1 MRHLESAMIKKMGS
15 FKAVIFDLDGVIV
28 KSGLDFKLIRKE
40 IFGSELD
47 EPVLEQIEQLK
58 DPEEKKRAIRILEN
72 HETKA
77 AFTSELN
84 FGIKALLRLLSRKN
98 IKRAIVTRNSR
109 KSVDIILDRFKL
121 DFDAII
127 TRKEAPPKP
136 AKEPVLLA
144 CEKMGLQPEEVIL
157 IGDYEFDMLAGKRA
171 GVSTIFLRTTNQ
183 ASSENADMV
192 IDSVLELTRLIC

>member
-1 MRHLESAMIKKMGS
+1 MGS

-84 FGIKALLRLLSRKN
+84 FGIRALLRLLSRKN

>member
-1 MRHLESAMIKKMGS
+1 MGR

-28 KSGLDFKLIRKE
+28 KSGLDFKLIGKE

-58 DPEEKKRAIRILEN
+58 DPEEKKRAMRILEN

-77 AFTSELN
+77 ALTSELN
-84 FGIKALLRLLSRKN
+84 SGITALLRLLSQKK
-98 IKRAIVTRNSR
+98 IKRAIVTRNSK
-109 KSVDIILDRFKL
+109 KSVKIILKRFKL
-121 DFDAII
+121 NFDAII

-136 AKEPVLLA
+136 AAESVLLA
-144 CEKMGLQPEEVIL
+144 CEKMGVQRKEVIL

-171 GVSTIFLRTTNQ
+171 GVTTILLRNLNQ
-183 ASSENADMV
+183 PSSENADMV
-192 IDSVLELTRLIC
+192 IDSVLELAKLIS

>member
-1 MRHLESAMIKKMGS
+1 MMKKMDS
-15 FKAVIFDLDGVIV
+15 FKAIIFDLDGVIV
-28 KSGLDFKLIRKE
+28 KSGLDFKLIGKE

-58 DPEEKKRAIRILEN
+58 DPEEKKRALKILEN
-72 HETKA
+72 HETRA

-84 FGIKALLRLLSRKN
+84 FGIMALLRLLCQKK

-109 KSVDIILDRFKL
+109 KSVSIVLDRFGL
-121 DFDAII
+121 DFDAVI

-171 GVSTIFLRTTNQ
+171 GVTTILLRAPNQ
-183 ASSENADMV
+183 PSSENADMV
-192 IDSVLELTRLIC
+192 IDSILELAKLIS

>member
-1 MRHLESAMIKKMGS
+1 VKKIGS
-15 FKAVIFDLDGVIV
+15 FKAIIFDLDGVIV
-28 KSGLDFKLIRKE
+28 KSRLDFKLIRKE

-58 DPEEKKRAIRILEN
+58 DPEEKKRALRTLEN

-77 AFTSELN
+77 ALTSELN
-84 FGIKALLRLLSRKN
+84 SGIRALLRWLSQKK

-109 KSVDIILDRFKL
+109 KSVSIIFNRFKL
-121 DFDAII
+121 NFDAVI

-136 AKEPVLLA
+136 AREPVLLA
-144 CEKMGLQPEEVIL
+144 CQKMGLQPEEVIL

-171 GVSTIFLRTTNQ
+171 GVTTILLRTPDQ
-183 ASSENADMV
+183 PSSENADMV
-192 IDSVLELTRLIC
+192 VDSVLELTKLIS

>member
-1 MRHLESAMIKKMGS
+1 MKKMNIL
-15 FKAVIFDLDGVIV
+15 KAVIFDLDGVIV
-28 KSGLDFKLIRKE
+28 KSGLDFKLVGKE

-58 DPEEKKRAIRILEN
+58 DPEEKKRALRILEN
-72 HETKA
+72 HETRA
-77 AFTSELN
+77 ALTSELN
-84 FGIKALLRLLSRKN
+84 FGIRALLRFLSQKK

-109 KSVDIILDRFKL
+109 KSVDIILERFKL

-136 AKEPVLLA
+136 AGESVLLA
-144 CEKMGLQPEEVIL
+144 CEKMGVRPEEVIL

-171 GVSTIFLRTTNQ
+171 GVTTILLRNANQ
-183 ASSENADMV
+183 PSSENADMV
-192 IDSVLELTRLIC
+192 IDSVLELVKLY

>member
-1 MRHLESAMIKKMGS
+1 MGS

-28 KSGLDFKLIRKE
+28 KSGLDFKLIGKE

-47 EPVLEQIEQLK
+47 EPVLEQIEQLR
-58 DPEEKKRAIRILEN
+58 DPEEKKRALRILEN

-77 AFTSELN
+77 ALTSELN
-84 FGIKALLRLLSRKN
+84 FGIAALLGWLSQKK

-109 KSVDIILDRFKL
+109 KSVSIILDRFRL
-121 DFDAII
+121 EFDAII

-171 GVSTIFLRTTNQ
+171 GVTTILLRTPNQ
-183 ASSENADMV
+183 ASSENADLV
-192 IDSVLELTRLIC
+192 IDSVLELAKLIS

>member
-1 MRHLESAMIKKMGS
+1 MKKMNN
-15 FKAVIFDLDGVIV
+15 FKAIIFDLDGVIV
-28 KSGLDFKLIRKE
+28 KSELDFKLIRRE

-58 DPEEKKRAIRILEN
+58 EPEEKKRAIRILEN
-72 HETKA
+72 HEIKA
-77 AFTSELN
+77 ALTSELN
-84 FGIKALLRLLSRKN
+84 LGIMALLRLLSQKK

-109 KSVDIILDRFKL
+109 KSVRIILDRFKL

-136 AKEPVLLA
+136 AKKPVLLA
-144 CEKMGLQPEEVIL
+144 CEKMGVQPEEAIL

-171 GVSTIFLRTTNQ
+171 GVTTILLRTPNQ
-183 ASSENADMV
+183 PSSENADLV
-192 IDSVLELTRLIC
+192 IDSVLELTKLIS

>member
-1 MRHLESAMIKKMGS
+1 MKKMGN
-15 FKAVIFDLDGVIV
+15 FKAIIFDLDGVIV
-28 KSGLDFKLIRKE
+28 KSGLDFKLISRE

-58 DPEEKKRAIRILEN
+58 DPEEKKRALRILEN

-77 AFTSELN
+77 ALTSELN
-84 FGIKALLRLLSRKN
+84 FGIAALLRLLSQKK

-109 KSVDIILDRFKL
+109 KSVRIILDRFKL
-121 DFDAII
+121 DFDAVI

-136 AKEPVLLA
+136 AREPVFLA
-144 CEKMGLQPEEVIL
+144 CQKMGLEPEEVIL

-171 GVSTIFLRTTNQ
+171 GVTTILLRTPNQ
-183 ASSENADMV
+183 NSSKNADLV
-192 IDSVLELTRLIC
+192 INSVLELAKLIS